1 MATEAMLEA
10 LSDLF
15 VEDVPRAIEDRYP
28 KVDRPY
34 AELFKPSYNVVED
47 QLTKGYKAIHTFVTS
62 VSGALRYDSS
72 PYGPN
77 MLENTTAAELIAA
90 HQTYPGVSDIP
101 LPGLQRREIAIA
113 KQKGNLTM
121 NLGMIRANKLDDAI
135 DDYPSLVLEQTA
147 HMMAHQAAVSFYLND
162 SAQVIK
168 LNADATGV
176 AVTRSGNA
184 VTISL
189 SGSPI
194 FVEGRYRRILPGQQ
208 FDLWSADDNM
218 TTCYTKRGWVMLD
231 SQVDYIYPTSATFYF
246 KNSTDATEF
255 EAAVD
260 AGMSNDVWL
269 VPYSAILNRNSNG
282 VNKSLMPCGYQSWLR
297 KTGTLFGEFGDLTVE
312 NWGSLFRSLQ
322 KSVSAQL
329 TESILNQYISAFQ
342 EATGVQLDS
351 MITEHGV
358 LNKLLDVYG
367 LDDAGTTGST
377 AITRIDRT
385 GKAEDLELGYDRI
398 GYRYNGRIYNLYQ
411 SDFINPGELVVMKAG
426 EGNLLRYQPPKLNNS
441 SASPSSGDYPMFDSS
456 IEWLG
461 KQFSDSIWM
470 PSRAVGGGPTDGVEA
485 PFDCLKQH
493 AAKEPRGIRLTDL
506 TRLEVVGTDI

>member
-1 MATEAMLEA
+1 MATAMLEA

-15 VEDVPRAIEDRYP
+15 VEDVPRGVEDRYP
-28 KVDRPY
+28 QVDRPY
-34 AELFKPSYNVVED
+34 GELFVPSYNVVQDE
-47 QLTKGYKAIHTFVTS
+47 LTKNYKAIHTFVTS
-62 VSGALRYDSS
+62 VSGTMRFDSS

-77 MLENTTAAELIAA
+77 MAENTTATELISA

-101 LPGLQRREIAIA
+101 LPGIEKRSIAIA

-135 DDYPSLVLEQTA
+135 DDYPTIVLEQTA
-147 HMMAHQAAVSFYLND
+147 HQMAHMSAVAFYLND
-162 SAQVIK
+162 SGQVIK
-168 LNADATGV
+168 LDADNSGISTSI
-176 AVTRSGNA
+176 SGNA
-184 VTISL
+184 VTLTL
-189 SGSPI
+189 SGSSLL
-194 FVEGRYRRILPGQQ
+194 VEGRFRRILPGQQ
-208 FDLWSADDNM
+208 FDLWSADNNM
-218 TTCYTKRGWVMLD
+218 TTCYTKRGWAMLD
-231 SQVDYIYPTSATFYF
+231 SQVDYIYPTSLTFYF
-246 KNSTDATEF
+246 KNNTDATEF
-255 EAAVD
+255 QAAVD

-269 VPYSAILNRNSNG
+269 VPYSAIKDRNSNG
-282 VNKSLMPCGYQSWLR
+282 VNKSLLPCGYQSWLR
-297 KTGTLFGEFGDLTVE
+297 KSGTLFGEFGDLTVE
-312 NWGSLFRSLQ
+312 DYGSLFRSLS

-329 TESILNQYISAFQ
+329 TESILNQYIAAFE
-342 EATGVQLDS
+342 EATGVRLDT

-358 LNKLLDVYG
+358 LNKLYDVYG

-385 GKAEDLELGYDRI
+385 GQAEKLELGVEEQL
-398 GYRYNGRIYNLYQ
+398 GYKYNGRVYNLYQ
-411 SDFINPGELVVMKAG
+411 SDFINPGELTVLKARD
-426 EGNLLRYQPPKLNNS
+426 GNLVRYQPPKLDRS
-441 SASPSSGDYPMFDSS
+441 DASPNSGDYPMFDSS

-461 KQFSDSIWM
+461 KQFSDTIWM